1 MSHNWLRK
9 MNQVTVL
16 IHPVIELIDDVT
28 CVVLYSYFWV
38 REASELEGCILA
50 PRRSD
55 L

>member
-16 IHPVIELIDDVT
+16 IYPVIELIDDVT

-38 REASELEGCILA
+38 REAPDLEGCILA